1 MDIDVAVIPVAGL
14 GTGQLPA
21 VWYER
26 PTWHASL
33 LGEAERK
40 SLSPICLPK
49 NDHRRK
55 RTKKDET
62 IRKPPIEGVLERD
75 SRKPNEHGLV
85 SLKPLDP
92 HDLAFSD
99 SFGFFHPFASF
110 LGRCKRNDTR
120 NVTRPS
126 AFPHESS

>member
-62 IRKPPIEGVLERD
+62 IRKPPKEGFLERASKKPYKD
-75 SRKPNEHGLV
+75 GPISRKPR
-85 SLKPLDP
+85 DP
-92 HDLAFSD
+92 SDLASSD
-99 SFGFFHPFASF
+99 SFVGFRLFASIF
-110 LGRCKRNDTR
+110 GSCRRNDTR